1 MKIKLLTLT
10 VWTALTLMP
19 VAIHAQYPGQIE
31 EMTKVKVN
39 VPLKALSFNYSDV
52 RLLDGPFKQAMEVDQ
67 RWLKEADVNRFLH
80 TFRVTAG
87 LATGAQSL
95 GGWESLDCEVRGHTT
110 GHLLSALS
118 IMLHLP
124 VMNNTASKE
133 QS

>member
-87 LATGAQSL
+87 LATRRNL
-95 GGWESLDCEVRGHTT
+95 
-110 GHLLSALS
+110 
-118 IMLHLP
+118 
-124 VMNNTASKE
+124 
-133 QS
+133 